1 MAFQGERAGGDPGNV
16 ETIHT
21 YIHPYM
27 GSMTARAGPSCAV
40 YLLFDLLFFSATACC
55 CFTGILCLCLG
66 LSLIWGNLGSCG
78 VYILVLLGS
87 LFSYFVEED
96 SRVIEDIHMDV
107 CTVQTNKQ
115 TGE

>member
-1 MAFQGERAGGDPGNV
+1 
-16 ETIHT
+16 
-21 YIHPYM
+21 
-27 GSMTARAGPSCAV
+27 
-40 YLLFDLLFFSATACC
+40 
-55 CFTGILCLCLG
+55 
-66 LSLIWGNLGSCG
+66 